1 MENRELSIET
11 INRLMNEAKQA
22 QKRAYAPYSRFFVG
36 SALLTAEGK
45 IYTGCNI
52 ENASYPVGLCAER
65 TAFASAVSNGE
76 RNFVALALV
85 GGEDISKPCFPCGM
99 CRQFMREFCS
109 PDFQVIVQNNGKTEI
124 HAMRDLLPDSFS
136 LS

>member
-1 MENRELSIET
+1 MENRELNTAT
-11 INRLMNEAKQA
+11 INRLVSEAKQA
-22 QKRAYAPYSRFFVG
+22 QKMAYAPYSRFFVG

-65 TAFASAVSNGE
+65 AAFASAISKGE
-76 RNFVALALV
+76 RNFSAMALV

-99 CRQFMREFCS
+99 CRQFIQEFCS
-109 PDFQVIVQNNGKTEI
+109 PDFQLIIQNSGRLEI
-124 HAMRDLLPDSFS
+124 YTMQDLLPNSFA
-136 LS
+136 LL